1 MPPLPPAVFDVS
13 SFVYVEDILAKEEV
27 LELATARKRRKPQQ
41 PTRESLRLLPACSTA
56 RSRAA
61 RSRTELTEEGV
72 CLVGDKV
79 GLRKVARSLRGPW
92 TSCKSKESKVC
103 ASYATCGE
111 FIRWF
116 EQILRLLRM
125 ANELRSRS
133 RAQRDR
139 ERVEAGW
146 DGFRRDPATM
156 I

>member
-1 MPPLPPAVFDVS
+1 M
-13 SFVYVEDILAKEEV
+13 
-27 LELATARKRRKPQQ
+27 
-41 PTRESLRLLPACSTA
+41 
-56 RSRAA
+56 
-61 RSRTELTEEGV
+61 

-79 GLRKVARSLRGPW
+79 GLRKVAGSLHGPW
-92 TSCKSKESKVC
+92 TSCESKESEVY

-111 FIRWF
+111 FIRGF

-139 ERVEAGW
+139 ERVETGW
-146 DGFRRDPATM
+146 DCFHRDPATM